1 MENKLL
7 KLITSN
13 YTTAKDGP
21 WLTRGKVHQI
31 VRRILKNDTF
41 SSCFSHYK
49 GEKHLIVTVYV
60 GKYSRL
66 ELYFE
71 VNGKL
76 MERVRFVGYNTISKT
91 SKFNSRNIK
100 ILEESNPEEDI
111 KLFLEKEELA
121 ILKDIENI
129 LDEYSEIS
137 GKNLDKIRKV
147 VKGC

>member
-1 MENKLL
+1 
-7 KLITSN
+7 
-13 YTTAKDGP
+13 
-21 WLTRGKVHQI
+21 
-31 VRRILKNDTF
+31 
-41 SSCFSHYK
+41 
-49 GEKHLIVTVYV
+49 
-60 GKYSRL
+60 
-66 ELYFE
+66 
-71 VNGKL
+71 

-111 KLFLEKEELA
+111 KFFLEKEELA
-121 ILKDIENI
+121 FLKDIENI